1 MSHFRVLLLQHVLNA
16 TSFPSLPL
24 DIATEGIFRKSGVPS
39 RGARLQALLCSG
51 GTLSINL
58 DLEQAQQQVSIH
70 DVCCLL
76 KRFIADLPSPLLL
89 GDRLGELWRQVQPS
103 LGPARRLEAVQLLL
117 LLLPAAHRLFFADLV
132 GLFAAVV
139 SQSAANRMT
148 ASNLATIFTP
158 ILFLPRDVSPTV
170 LAASSPTLTAALSF
184 IIASGPVVMEP
195 PASLLANAAE
205 YLSKLKR
212 RMQAATSTGGGPR
225 SLMAAG
231 AASMMSTTA
240 LIPSTQFCTPVATP
254 KDYTAMMVRSAFGLF
269 VLTFTHFDI
278 V

>member
-1 MSHFRVLLLQHVLNA
+1 MSWFGSISPTCSKCDFFSLL
-16 TSFPSLPL
+16 FP

-76 KRFIADLPSPLLL
+76 KRFIADLPAPLLL

-139 SQSAANRMT
+139 AQSAANRMT

-212 RMQAATSTGGGPR
+212 RMQASTGGPGGPR

-254 KDYTAMMVRSAFGLF
+254 KDYTAMMVRSAFG
-269 VLTFTHFDI
+269 VCFDI
-278 V
+278 YPF